1 MEFHKSPLTAF
12 AKSIA
17 NISGVEPPEF
27 SLDKPD
33 VPEIQEL
40 VKSRTGKDTVDRVVV
55 YNPDAIGQWFAD
67 KHTDIMSPVTSVSQ
81 LRVDYLTSFPPK
93 TPVCFGTMFTG
104 ATPEE
109 HGIQSYDKHLLET
122 DSLFDRWHSAGKKT
136 ALVSVAGQSIPI
148 LFAGRDIDY
157 FLTSSDKTATE
168 KALELIASKEYDV
181 IELYNMEYDTV
192 MHATYPESRL
202 AINAA
207 KRHTATFQTL
217 YDAVKEHYAG
227 ETTFMAFSPDHGV
240 HREWY
245 GLGNHGKNI
254 TKDMNIYHYY
264 LVV

>member
-1 MEFHKSPLTAF
+1 MEFNSIPLTGFAESVAQITGVEAPEF
-12 AKSIA
+12 AKT
-17 NISGVEPPEF
+17 N
-27 SLDKPD
+27 
-33 VPEIQEL
+33 VPEINAL
-40 VKSRTGKDTVDRVVV
+40 VREKTGKDTVDRAVI

-67 KHTDIMSPVTSVSQ
+67 KHTDIMEPVTAIAQ
-81 LRVDYLTSFPPK
+81 LRVPYLTSFPPK

-109 HGIQSYDKHLLET
+109 HGIRSYDKHLLTT
-122 DSLFDRWHSAGKKT
+122 DSLFDRWSAAHKKV

-148 LFAGRDIDY
+148 LFAERKIDY
-157 FLTSSDKTATE
+157 FLTSSDRTATE
-168 KALELIASKEYDV
+168 KALELIASKEYDI
-181 IELYNMEYDTV
+181 IELYNMEYDSV

-202 AINAA
+202 ALNAA
-207 KRHTATFQTL
+207 RHHAATFAEL
-217 YDAVKEHYAG
+217 YKAVKENYKG
-227 ETTFMAFSPDHGV
+227 YDTFMAFSPDHGV

>member
-1 MEFHKSPLTAF
+1 MEFHKTPLTGF

-17 NISGVEPPEF
+17 EISGVQPPAYA
-27 SLDKPD
+27 KND
-33 VPEIQEL
+33 VPEIKQL
-40 VKSRTGKDTVDRVVV
+40 VKERTGKEVADRVVI

-67 KHTDIMSPVTSVSQ
+67 KRKTLMSPVTSIAQ
-81 LRVDYLTSFPPK
+81 LRVEYLTAYPPK

-109 HGIQSYDKHLLET
+109 HGIQYYDKHLLEI
-122 DSLFDRWHSAGKKT
+122 DSLFDRWSETGKKT

-148 LFAGRDIDY
+148 LFAERNIDY

-192 MHATYPESRL
+192 MHATHPESVL

-207 KRHTATFQTL
+207 KRHAATFRTL

-227 ETTFMAFSPDHGV
+227 ESTFMAFAPDHGV

-254 TKDMNIYHYY
+254 PKDMNIYHYY